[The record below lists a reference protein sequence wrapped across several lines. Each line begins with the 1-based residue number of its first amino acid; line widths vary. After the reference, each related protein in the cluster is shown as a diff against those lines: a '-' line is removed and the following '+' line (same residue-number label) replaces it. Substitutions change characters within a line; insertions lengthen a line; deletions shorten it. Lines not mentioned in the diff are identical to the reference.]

1 MLTDPTTATGARIDI
16 YELAI
21 TLRYLL
27 VERACEGVSAG
38 LWIGTVEGATRQLA
52 ELVARWP
59 GAARL
64 AVEFMEDCKPQGAFY
79 AEVICT
85 LRSMLARQKGNA
97 LLAEMAGE
105 S

>member
-1 MLTDPTTATGARIDI
+1 MLTDPTTATGPHIDI

-38 LWIGTVEGATRQLA
+38 LWIGTVEDATRQLA
-52 ELVARWP
+52 ELVAQWP
-59 GAARL
+59 SAARL
-64 AVEFMEDCKPQGAFY
+64 AVEFMEDCKPHGAFY

-85 LRSMLARQKGNA
+85 LRSMLARRKGNA
-97 LLAEMAGE
+97 LIAEMAGE